1 MRPWFAL
8 ALSLFSLLSI
18 GIPVAGAQSQQAP
31 LTASADMRDASGKQV
46 ATVSLIQ
53 ASDQVQITFSFPNT
67 GALAGTHAVHIHEHG
82 SCGGT
87 GFADAGGIFNPFGKQ
102 HGLLNPQG
110 PMAGDLPDL
119 TLGETGLARYNIAAP
134 LATLR
139 PGPASLLNPN
149 GTALIIDSG
158 SDDNKSQP
166 LGNSGTPL
174 ACGVILPGNQAAAIV
189 TPGATN
195 AVFSPFLI
203 GLIGLILIFVG
214 LAVRWRWPHWARPK
228 TAQ

>member
-1 MRPWFAL
+1 LVSF
-8 ALSLFSLLSI
+8 LSLGVS
-18 GIPVAGAQSQQAP
+18 VASAQSQQAP
-31 LTASADMRDASGKQV
+31 LTASADLRDGSGKQV
-46 ATVSLIQ
+46 ATASLIQ

-67 GALAGTHAVHIHEHG
+67 GALAGTHAVHIHERG
-82 SCGGT
+82 SCGGV
-87 GFADAGGIFNPFGKQ
+87 GFAEAGGIFNPFGKQ

-139 PGPASLLNPN
+139 PGPASLLNPT
-149 GTALIIDSG
+149 GTALVIDSG
-158 SDDNKSQP
+158 IDDNKSQP

-174 ACGVILPGNQAAAIV
+174 ACGVILPGGQAAAIV
-189 TPGATN
+189 TPSSSN
-195 AVFSPFLI
+195 AVFSPLVI

-214 LAVRWRWPHWARPK
+214 LAVKWRWPQRR
-228 TAQ
+228 QNRVGV